1 MSKSTRL
8 NRKSFIDAIASQ
20 FPEVVATIDEIESA
34 CNQAGGVA
42 PVPEGPR
49 QQLESVGKI
58 LNIGWI
64 SRGAEKEASIIC
76 PRSSTCP
83 RDKHCLGRAARQR
96 LKPEIDRIREKV
108 IDSMSA

>member
-1 MSKSTRL
+1 MRG
-8 NRKSFIDAIASQ
+8 RDAAGNAHVMCTGVDLSPALAAQ
-20 FPEVVATIDEIESA
+20 GFDPAATIDEIESA
-34 CNQAGGVA
+34 CNKAGGVA
-42 PVPEGPR
+42 PVPDGPR

-83 RDKHCLGRAARQR
+83 PW
-96 LKPEIDRIREKV
+96 LKTSPMMATCWLAKV
-108 IDSMSA
+108 MRPLFA